1 MGEDLRED
9 LAAALQSAE
18 TGAGD
23 VSGQAADL
31 AAEADPIAG
40 KPAGEEADQGAAAEA
55 GEGRERDASGRFA
68 PKKAEQVPAD
78 QQQAAQ
84 EPVKPA
90 AAAPGAPA
98 AAPAV
103 QTIKPP
109 ASWTPEARETWSQM
123 RPEHQAE
130 VSRRERE
137 ITDALQHTVEARRT
151 TQELNEIVS
160 PYAMLMQSEG
170 VTPMQAIASNMR
182 TAALFRIGTPQQKAQ
197 MTAALIKQFNVPI
210 EALDELLAGQPPSG
224 AASAPATEQLIQ
236 DAVNR
241 ALQPFVAQARS
252 TQQAQDQ
259 EATNA
264 AKSELE
270 VFANDPANEFFLDVA
285 QDMADLLALATK
297 RGQLLPLSEAYRRAT
312 MAHPSISK
320 VLEGRA
326 RNGAA
331 AQQTAAASR
340 ARKAAASVSS
350 TGAPSRTDDATAEAD
365 DPRSAILAS
374 VAELSRRNP

>member
-1 MGEDLRED
+1 
-9 LAAALQSAE
+9 
-18 TGAGD
+18 
-23 VSGQAADL
+23 
-31 AAEADPIAG
+31 
-40 KPAGEEADQGAAAEA
+40 
-55 GEGRERDASGRFA
+55 
-68 PKKAEQVPAD
+68 
-78 QQQAAQ
+78 
-84 EPVKPA
+84 
-90 AAAPGAPA
+90 
-98 AAPAV
+98 
-103 QTIKPP
+103 
-109 ASWTPEARETWSQM
+109 M